1 MALELRAE
9 KITFASALGLASVHA
24 VLGWERDSLT
34 VLAGAI
40 FFLLAGLKQAYL
52 ILTSVLPQQE
62 LAETRIR
69 RWKLALGW
77 VLVMGGILLVAIW
90 EMCCA
95 ALEQGKQ
102 PEIPR
107 AVFWPGL
114 AVLGAT
120 LVLQGA
126 IFVMKRRSPGS
137 RFVSPWMVLA
147 PLVTLLSMTGLVRG
161 IPAWGGAAA
170 VGAMG
175 LVSLAALVLLVRECL
190 THSFRSVRSA
200 LLLES

>member
-9 KITFASALGLASVHA
+9 KITFASALGLACVHA
-24 VLGWERDSLT
+24 VMGWNWDSLT

-77 VLVMGGILLVAIW
+77 VLLMGGILLVAIW

-95 ALEQGKQ
+95 ALDQWNH
-102 PEIPR
+102 PEPLRSI
-107 AVFWPGL
+107 FWPGL
-114 AVLGAT
+114 GLLAAT
-120 LVLQGA
+120 MGLQGA

-137 RFVSPWMVLA
+137 RFVSPWMGLA
-147 PLVTLLSMTGLVRG
+147 PLVTLLSMTGFAGR
-161 IPAWGGAAA
+161 IPGWGEAAA
-170 VGAMG
+170 VWAMG
-175 LVSLAALVLLVRECL
+175 LISLAALVLLVRECL
-190 THSFRSVRSA
+190 THSFRSIRSV